1 VRAVF
6 SASRGRNAGVA
17 SEGVGFPGDR
27 EVAMNLFSVELKN
40 QPGELAHFGNICAQ
54 HGVNL
59 QLAGV
64 TTGDHGTVLF
74 TARAGIEFTERPALQ
89 VKVADQPGEAAK
101 FGRKLADAGV
111 NVEGLLEVSICQ
123 GEVVFAIAVDRLDE
137 ARKALGDQV
146 IG

>member
-1 VRAVF
+1 
-6 SASRGRNAGVA
+6 
-17 SEGVGFPGDR
+17 
-27 EVAMNLFSVELKN
+27 MNLFSVELKN
-40 QPGELAHFGNICAQ
+40 QPGELAHVGNICAQ

-74 TARAGIEFTERPALQ
+74 TASDEPAARTALEGAGIEFTQRSALR